1 VSEIYQRLAIEAR
14 KLAMECADGTAPR
27 FGTRS
32 CGTLAEPNCAMGHM
46 ISRIGLEPY
55 PVYCGI
61 SDRLLVVVANDF
73 AKDHADRHSRLV
85 FPLLALAEELEE
97 LP

>member
-27 FGTRS
+27 FGTQS

-55 PVYCGI
+55 PVYFGI
-61 SDRLLVVVANDF
+61 SDRWLVVVANDF
-73 AKDHADRHSRLV
+73 AKDHADRQSRLV
-85 FPLLALAEELEE
+85 FPLLAFADELEE
-97 LP
+97 SP